1 MAEPFNPPYAQGR
14 ARGSGTRTGD
24 FSFSQKTL
32 YPVAREAQAR
42 LLPPLSKITRPT
54 GRRLYMK
61 TKKLTLALDV
71 LMLALIIADI
81 VFVLKRR

>member
-1 MAEPFNPPYAQGR
+1 
-14 ARGSGTRTGD
+14 
-24 FSFSQKTL
+24 
-32 YPVAREAQAR
+32 
-42 LLPPLSKITRPT
+42 
-54 GRRLYMK
+54 MK